1 MQHVLIAGG
10 TGLIGT
16 RLSEMLVAAGHRVS
30 HLSRRAQP
38 NGTYP
43 TYQWDVERGTIDD
56 AALEDADVVINLA
69 GAGIADKPWT
79 PARKQLIIDS
89 RVNST
94 RLLREAIQRATHK
107 PKLYL
112 SGSAVG
118 FYGSRGDELLK
129 EDSPAG
135 EGFLSQSCAAWELA
149 AREVAATGIRTVALR
164 IGIVLSTRGGAL
176 EKMLLPLRFFLGV
189 YFGNGRQW
197 YSWIHI
203 EDLCRMFIHAI
214 ENEHLQ
220 GTYNAVAPHPAS
232 NKSLVQALAAAFGRP
247 ALILPAPAFAM
258 RLAMGEMAAVV
269 LDSTKVSS
277 QKITSTGFRCEYP
290 TLLHAVNDLLTRHA

>member
-16 RLSEMLVAAGHRVS
+16 RLSEMLVAAGYRVS

-43 TYQWDVERGTIDD
+43 TYQWDVERGTIDE
-56 AALEDADVVINLA
+56 AALEEADVVINLA

-89 RVNST
+89 RVKSSS
-94 RLLREAIQRATHK
+94 LLKAAMQK
-107 PKLYL
+107 SGNPPKLFIL
-112 SGSAVG
+112 GAAVG
-118 FYGSRGDELLK
+118 YYGDRGNELLQ
-129 EDSPAG
+129 EESPAG
-135 EGFLSQSCAAWELA
+135 AGFMPQSCIAWEKPAEEIA
-149 AREVAATGIRTVALR
+149 ASGIRTVILR
-164 IGIVLSTRGGAL
+164 MGIVLSTRGGAL
-176 EKMLLPLRFFLGV
+176 EKILQPLRFFLGV

-203 EDLCRMFIHAI
+203 DDLCRMYIHAI
-214 ENEHLQ
+214 ENVHLQ
-220 GTYNAVAPHPAS
+220 GVYNAVGPHPAG
-232 NKSLVQALAAAFGRP
+232 NKSLVQALAAAYGRP
-247 ALILPAPAFAM
+247 ALILQAPAFVM
-258 RLAMGEMAAVV
+258 RLALGEMAAAI

-277 QKITSTGFRCEYP
+277 QKITATGFRCEYP
-290 TLLHAVNDLLTRHA
+290 TLLHAVKDLITRHA